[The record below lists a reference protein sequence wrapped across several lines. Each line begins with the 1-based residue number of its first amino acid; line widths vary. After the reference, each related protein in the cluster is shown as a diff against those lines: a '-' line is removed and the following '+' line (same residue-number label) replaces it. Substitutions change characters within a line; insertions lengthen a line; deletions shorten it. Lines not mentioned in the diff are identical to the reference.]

1 MPRTG
6 LLAGRN
12 KMSDRDIPQPDC
24 PMGLRVNDHVPMAH
38 VCDVDLSIE
47 FYAKLG
53 FNCVSRYSDHD
64 GRAYYAAMHNDRAEI
79 MLTRASE
86 PIVADQQAVLFY
98 MYANDVRGLR
108 EHLLAKGLPDAGRV
122 PGERKP
128 MDSDNPIP
136 PGAAVFE
143 IHKPFY
149 MTEGELRVHDLD
161 GYVILIGQTER
172 NYKPSGAATRKG
184 SIGQIAITVSDVDTA
199 TKFYREIIGLQFLF
213 AAGPNL
219 SFLSDGAV
227 RIMLS
232 TPQGAGTVGDN
243 SILYFKVDS
252 IQSTYEAMLQKG
264 ATPERPPQMVA
275 QMPDHQLWIGFVRDP
290 DSNLVGIMEEKR

>member
-1 MPRTG
+1 
-6 LLAGRN
+6 
-12 KMSDRDIPQPDC
+12 MSERAIPQPDC
-24 PMGLRVNDHVPMAH
+24 PLDLRVKDHVPMAH
-38 VCDVDLSIE
+38 VRDVDLSIE

-53 FNCVSRYSDHD
+53 FHCGSRFSDQD
-64 GRAYYAAMHNDRAEI
+64 GRSYYAAMHNEQAEI
-79 MLTRASE
+79 MLTRASG
-86 PIVADQQAVLFY
+86 PIDANQQAVLFY
-98 MYANDVRGLR
+98 MYASDVNGLR

-128 MDSDNPIP
+128 ADFDRPIP
-136 PGAAVFE
+136 HGAAVFE

-172 NYKPSGAATRKG
+172 KIKRSSARSNAV
-184 SIGQIAITVSDVDTA
+184 SIGQVAITVSDVEAA
-199 TKFYREIIGLQFLF
+199 TKFYRDIIGLKFLF

-219 SFLSDGAV
+219 AFLSDGAI

-232 TPQGAGTVGDN
+232 TPQGAGKVGAN
-243 SILYFKVDS
+243 SILYFKVAS
-252 IQSTYEAMLQKG
+252 IESTYQAMLDQG
-264 ATPERPPQMVA
+264 ATPERPPQMAA

-290 DSNLVGIMEEKR
+290 DGNLVGIMEEKR